1 LTWAVFLVNFKSFTD
16 RFRRHDMEVQ
26 TAIEQRRSIR
36 RYTPEMP
43 PREHVQAVLESAR
56 MAPSWANTQCWE
68 FIIVSDSGLK
78 AGLAE
83 TLPEKNPA
91 RPALLQ
97 APLII
102 AACARTGVSGFFK
115 NSPATDKGDWLLFDT
130 ALALQNLTLRA
141 HDLGLGTVHVGFF
154 DSVKAAEIL
163 QVPSGITVVELLP
176 LGYPAE
182 PGRPTPRK
190 PLENFVYYERHGCT
204 ERTR

>member
-1 LTWAVFLVNFKSFTD
+1 LTGALFLVIFNHFNGHSKEPE
-16 RFRRHDMEVQ
+16 MKVQ

-36 RYTPEMP
+36 RYTSEMP
-43 PREHVQAVLESAR
+43 SREDVHSVLEAAR

-68 FIIVSDSGLK
+68 FIIIAESSVK
-78 AGLAE
+78 ARLAE

-115 NSPATDKGDWLLFDT
+115 GAPATDKGDWLLFDT

-141 HDLGLGTVHVGFF
+141 HELGLGTVHVGFF
-154 DSVKAAEIL
+154 DAVKAAEIL
-163 QVPSGITVVELLP
+163 GVPTGITVVDLMP

-190 PLENFVYYERHGCT
+190 PLEEFVFYERHGGTVCSL
-204 ERTR
+204 